1 MTAARNGQ
9 PAVVNDYVRQPFP
22 FQVLRT
28 FRLDCFP
35 FLTES
40 VFLLRLGLTNA
51 LFFSRLL
58 SDSSKS
64 SKSVG
69 SPAYSLLRPTEKPFQ
84 NLSLRFA
91 APPLSISFRTFSG
104 PHPEKY
110 LFSCRLLS
118 DSGKSGKTVGS
129 LVYWITVCTN
139 TSMESFLMA
148 HGYLRGEGLPRSDQE
163 AATHK
168 MLIDMA
174 DIVRWVFR
182 CRVSSSW
189 QVNVPV

>member
-1 MTAARNGQ
+1 MR
-9 PAVVNDYVRQPFP
+9 
-22 FQVLRT
+22 
-28 FRLDCFP
+28 
-35 FLTES
+35 
-40 VFLLRLGLTNA
+40 LRLHPSLYIFPTVCLSLKLDPQGF
-51 LFFSRLL
+51 LFL
-58 SDSSKS
+58 S
-64 SKSVG
+64 G
-69 SPAYSLLRPTEKPFQ
+69 CSPTVARAASLWVARSTERQSLLRPAGESSSE
-84 NLSLRFA
+84 LSLRFIF
-91 APPLSISFRTFSG
+91 PTLSIPSQKVF
-104 PHPEKY
+104 
-110 LFSCRLLS
+110 FSCRLLS

-148 HGYLRGEGLPRSDQE
+148 HGYLHREGLPRSNQE